1 MPHRTLP
8 LLMAAVLAASPARAD
23 DPAGVVCHVKVLS
36 DKVPDVS
43 SLDAWKR
50 SFLRDGMTDRD
61 KALAAWRTVVMFQ
74 HQDSPPSEHLH
85 HEAVVQDPIKLF
97 NVYGYGFCSMASG
110 NVAALARHAG
120 LKARGWGINAHSVEE
135 VYYGGAWH
143 LLDASLINYFPKDDG
158 DLASVEEVLAAV

>member
-1 MPHRTLP
+1 RLPWSSIMPHRR
-8 LLMAAVLAASPARAD
+8 LLLLAAVLAASSARAD

-36 DKVPDVS
+36 DKVPDVC

-50 SFLRDGMTDRD
+50 SFLKDGMTDRD
-61 KALAAWRTVVMFQ
+61 KALAAWRTVVTFQ
-74 HQDSPPSEHLH
+74 HQDNPPNEYLH
-85 HEAVVQDPIKLF
+85 NETTVQDPIKLF

-120 LKARGWGINAHSVEE
+120 LKARGWGINAHSVPE

-143 LLDASLINYFPKDDG
+143 LLDA
-158 DLASVEEVLAAV
+158 